1 MNNEAFDLERQ
12 SNQESNQDQELSEDM
27 EVISPGQMLA
37 QARQSLKLSKQD
49 IADKLNFRL
58 ALVTS
63 IEQDNYDNSLPETF
77 NRGYLRSYAKL
88 VNINESDILT
98 SYETLNIAKIQCAEM
113 QSFSHF
119 TEKQAQNSRLMWV
132 SYLIITLLIASTI
145 IWWLQN
151 EKATNSEVK
160 TIVTTSISQK
170 PKTEIKP
177 EILKES
183 PVEIPEQ
190 VIDKPSL
197 DVGLLPDINA
207 EPNLESNPEPQSK
220 PSTEKETT
228 TSPIAEEQPILPAT
242 AIFTF
247 AGDCWVNIFDAT
259 GERIA
264 WGVKKPGYVMT
275 ITGVAPFKVTVGR
288 PELASISF
296 NDQKI
301 DMSQFN
307 VGNIAKFTLPI
318 KVN

>member
-1 MNNEAFDLERQ
+1 MNKEVIDLDPQ
-12 SNQESNQDQELSEDM
+12 SNQTLDQDQELSEDM

-37 QARQSLKLSKQD
+37 QAREILKLSKQD
-49 IADKLNFRL
+49 IADRLNYRL
-58 ALVTS
+58 ALVTN

-88 VNINESDILT
+88 VNIKENDIIT

-151 EKATNSEVK
+151 ENTTNTAVNKVVSAPAKNDINNKKVAEQ
-160 TIVTTSISQK
+160 ISSSSQT
-170 PKTEIKP
+170 PLVE
-177 EILKES
+177 KEPVVS
-183 PVEIPEQ
+183 KIPVETIELEADNTLLE
-190 VIDKPSL
+190 VSSL
-197 DVGLLPDINA
+197 SELNNDQIN
-207 EPNLESNPEPQSK
+207 K
-220 PSTEKETT
+220 IT
-228 TSPIAEEQPILPAT
+228 PIIEEQPALLAT
-242 AIFTF
+242 AVFTF

-264 WGVKKPGYVMT
+264 WGVKKTGYVMK
-275 ITGVAPFKVTVGR
+275 ITGVPPFKVTVGR
-288 PELASISF
+288 PELARISF
-296 NDQKI
+296 NEQEI

-318 KVN
+318 TAN